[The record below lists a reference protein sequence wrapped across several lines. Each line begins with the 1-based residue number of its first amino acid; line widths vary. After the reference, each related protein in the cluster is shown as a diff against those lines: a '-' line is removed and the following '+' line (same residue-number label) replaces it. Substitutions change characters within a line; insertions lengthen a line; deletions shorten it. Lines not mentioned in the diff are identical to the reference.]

1 MTILHACIE
10 THPLITQM
18 FLQVLHQYIGFFRC
32 DVSGRMVFNMIA
44 FNAND
49 VTTHCH
55 LARFQIYTDAGSFQR
70 SSSFINF
77 RQVIAQ
83 NGHIRDL
90 TTGMETIG
98 NSFQPSRTS
107 HARQFIHI
115 RRFCILQERLVSQR
129 LYSPVGH
136 SVTQYDDVFHKLLFY
151 TFAMLIMSANTPAAV
166 TPAPAPYP

>member
-115 RRFCILQERLVSQR
+115 RRLGILHQR
-129 LYSPVGH
+129 L
-136 SVTQYDDVFHKLLFY
+136 TAQ
-151 TFAMLIMSANTPAAV
+151 
-166 TPAPAPYP
+166 